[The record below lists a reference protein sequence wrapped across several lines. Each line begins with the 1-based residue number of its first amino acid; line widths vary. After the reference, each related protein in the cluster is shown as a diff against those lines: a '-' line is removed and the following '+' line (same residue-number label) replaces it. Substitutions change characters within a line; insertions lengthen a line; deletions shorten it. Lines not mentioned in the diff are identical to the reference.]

1 MFILRFFYTGKYFL
15 ETAVSIESIIELE
28 TKMAYQEDA
37 IRQLNDVVCRQQNQI
52 DALVEK
58 CKQLISSTKVL
69 STKLSEE
76 PESTTKPPHY

>member
-1 MFILRFFYTGKYFL
+1 MFILRFFYIGKYFL
-15 ETAVSIESIIELE
+15 ETAVSIDRIIELE
-28 TKMAYQEDA
+28 TKLAYQEDA

>member
-1 MFILRFFYTGKYFL
+1 
-15 ETAVSIESIIELE
+15 VSIERIIELE

>member
-15 ETAVSIESIIELE
+15 ETMVSIERIIELE
-28 TKMAYQEDA
+28 TKLAYQEDA
-37 IRQLNDVVCRQQNQI
+37 TRQLNDVVCRQQNQI

-58 CKQLISSTKVL
+58 CKQLLSSTKIL

>member
-1 MFILRFFYTGKYFL
+1 MFILRFFYIGKYFL
-15 ETAVSIESIIELE
+15 ETAVSIERIIELE